1 MESSLGAQRIQQR
14 RFGGDVAMFKRRVV
28 RVSFTVNGVMDETEF
43 DLVDA
48 SFEEMV
54 TELFQLLNDFFAEN
68 NMKNASVVYVEE
80 VSAYI
85 EEAEERII

>member
-1 MESSLGAQRIQQR
+1 
-14 RFGGDVAMFKRRVV
+14 MFKRRVV

-85 EEAEERII
+85 E